1 MFLACSNNDFEQVK
15 KCIAQGESVNK
26 HNEQPYFENGWSS
39 IRYAALAGNK
49 NDSQCQIDIII
60 ENAKKIITLL
70 IENGA
75 DINHRDVDG
84 VTTLM
89 SVSQFKRRINLV
101 RFLLA
106 AGANKNIKDINN
118 KKACD
123 YAGSVAIKQLITT
136 SV

>member
-1 MFLACSNNDFEQVK
+1 
-15 KCIAQGESVNK
+15 
-26 HNEQPYFENGWSS
+26 
-39 IRYAALAGNK
+39 
-49 NDSQCQIDIII
+49 
-60 ENAKKIITLL
+60 
-70 IENGA
+70 
-75 DINHRDVDG
+75 
-84 VTTLM
+84 
-89 SVSQFKRRINLV
+89 V